1 MSNEIKVCFTH
12 DAWVRH
18 MVEIKKAIEILE
30 CEGGFDFAVARLMD
44 SLWRE
49 LDKLASLYDPIP
61 RDRYE
66 QILEM
71 TKRACREARA
81 EAFEHQGERR

>member
-12 DAWVRH
+12 DAWVQH
-18 MVEIKKAIEILE
+18 MVEIKRAIEILE
-30 CEGGFDFAVARLMD
+30 DEGGFDFVIPRLQD
-44 SLWRE
+44 CLWKE
-49 LDKLASLYDPIP
+49 LNGLASLYDPIP
-61 RDRYE
+61 RDKYD

-81 EAFEHQGERR
+81 EASEHQEERR